1 MSIARISTR
10 SNITPSQAWELGTN
24 VRGAFK
30 HCPVQTHTALMALLK
45 STLDYLDYN
54 KTIRKTEDF
63 IDAVDYLIVQF
74 PVMKIEEWKIVMTR
88 LKAGHYGK
96 TYERLQL
103 PELVEAFQKYEEDRA
118 IMIEKNLARKKD
130 EPIEPLSEEQRDIIK
145 KLMKDL
151 DLPEPPDEKGRWT
164 HIHHPNVTEEQTNK
178 E

>member
-1 MSIARISTR
+1 MNKTPSNSSTELLRRDGKESMLQRTKERITNSTVMSIARISTR

-130 EPIEPLSEEQRDIIK
+130 ERN
-145 KLMKDL
+145 
-151 DLPEPPDEKGRWT
+151 GR
-164 HIHHPNVTEEQTNK
+164 TNK
-178 E
+178 